1 MRRGRTRRFGV
12 AVAVAVA
19 VPMLGACGIRG
30 TDVIE
35 AGGPAS
41 FQAFLDRDTDMLLF
55 FRAPDGS
62 LAPVIRTVESSTEF
76 GDGYAE
82 SGSGVGNSDATEG
95 AIPTEKVV
103 LALLSGPRTE
113 DRAAGLTSALPTP
126 RLGTTIKL
134 DRSRND
140 RIKADL
146 PIALAPLDTTAV
158 RQLTCTI
165 AYSEEADGRL
175 AVELTGQ
182 DGTSKSGTCG
192 LDPDSPG
199 NEPAATETP

>member
-1 MRRGRTRRFGV
+1 MRRGRTRRFAV

-41 FQAFLDRDTDMLLF
+41 FQAFLNRDTDMLLF

-76 GDGYAE
+76 GDGYSE
-82 SGSGVGNSDATEG
+82 SGSGDAGEDP
-95 AIPTEKVV
+95 IPTEKVV

-113 DRAAGLTSALPTP
+113 DRAAGLTSTLPTP

-175 AVELTGQ
+175 AVELAGQ

-192 LDPDSPG
+192 LDPDR
-199 NEPAATETP
+199 EPKSTQTQ

>member
-1 MRRGRTRRFGV
+1 M

-41 FQAFLDRDTDMLLF
+41 FQAFLNRDSDMLLF
-55 FRAPDGS
+55 FRAPDGN

-76 GDGYAE
+76 GDGYSE
-82 SGSGVGNSDATEG
+82 SGSGDAAED

-113 DRAAGLTSALPTP
+113 DRAAGLTSTLPTP
-126 RLGTTIKL
+126 RRGTTIEL
-134 DRSRND
+134 DRSRDD
-140 RIKADL
+140 RIKAGL
-146 PIALAPLDTTAV
+146 PFALAPLDSTAV

-165 AYSEEADGRL
+165 AYSEEADGEIL
-175 AVELTGQ
+175 VELTGQ

-192 LDPDSPG
+192 LDPDAETAP
-199 NEPAATETP
+199 EVRAPAE

>member
-1 MRRGRTRRFGV
+1 MRRGRTRRFAV
-12 AVAVAVA
+12 AVAVAAA

-41 FQAFLDRDTDMLLF
+41 FQAFLNRDTDMLLF
-55 FRAPDGS
+55 FRAPDGN

-76 GDGYAE
+76 GDGYSE
-82 SGSGVGNSDATEG
+82 SGSGDAAEDP
-95 AIPTEKVV
+95 IPTEKVV

-113 DRAAGLTSALPTP
+113 DRAAGLTSTLPTP
-126 RLGTTIKL
+126 RRGTTIKL

-140 RIKADL
+140 RIKAEL
-146 PIALAPLDTTAV
+146 PIALGPLDTTAIH
-158 RQLTCTI
+158 QLTCTI

-182 DGTSKSGTCG
+182 DGTSRSGTCG

-199 NEPAATETP
+199 NEPVATQTP

>member
-1 MRRGRTRRFGV
+1 MRRGRTRRFAV

-41 FQAFLDRDTDMLLF
+41 FQAFLNRDTDMLLF

-76 GDGYAE
+76 GDGYSE
-82 SGSGVGNSDATEG
+82 SGSGDAGEDP
-95 AIPTEKVV
+95 IPTEKVV

-113 DRAAGLTSALPTP
+113 DRAAGLTSTLPTP

-192 LDPDSPG
+192 LDPDRGPKS
-199 NEPAATETP
+199 TQTQ

>member
-1 MRRGRTRRFGV
+1 M
-12 AVAVAVA
+12 AVAVAAA

-41 FQAFLDRDTDMLLF
+41 FQAFLNRDTDMLLF

-76 GDGYAE
+76 GDGYSE
-82 SGSGVGNSDATEG
+82 SGSGDAAEDP
-95 AIPTEKVV
+95 IPTEKVV

-113 DRAAGLTSALPTP
+113 DRAAGLTSTLPTP
-126 RLGTTIKL
+126 RRGTTIKL

-146 PIALAPLDTTAV
+146 PIALGPLDTTAIH
-158 RQLTCTI
+158 QLTCTI

-182 DGTSKSGTCG
+182 DGTSRSGTCG
-192 LDPDSPG
+192 LDPDR
-199 NEPAATETP
+199 EPQSTQTQ

>member
-1 MRRGRTRRFGV
+1 MRRGRTRRV
-12 AVAVAVA
+12 AVAVAVGVA

-41 FQAFLDRDTDMLLF
+41 FQAFLDRDTDILLF

-62 LAPVIRTVESSTEF
+62 LAPVIRTIESSTEF
-76 GDGYAE
+76 GDGYSE
-82 SGSGVGNSDATEG
+82 SGSGAGNSDATEG
-95 AIPTEKVV
+95 PIPTEKVV

-113 DRAAGLTSALPTP
+113 DRAAGLTTTLPTP
-126 RLGTTIKL
+126 RPGTTIKL

-146 PIALAPLDTTAV
+146 PFALAPLDSTAI

-165 AYSEEADGRL
+165 AYGQEADGQIV
-175 AVELTGQ
+175 VELTGQ
-182 DGTSKSGTCG
+182 DGTSESGTCG
-192 LDPDSPG
+192 LDPDRTD
-199 NEPAATETP
+199 NEPAATETS